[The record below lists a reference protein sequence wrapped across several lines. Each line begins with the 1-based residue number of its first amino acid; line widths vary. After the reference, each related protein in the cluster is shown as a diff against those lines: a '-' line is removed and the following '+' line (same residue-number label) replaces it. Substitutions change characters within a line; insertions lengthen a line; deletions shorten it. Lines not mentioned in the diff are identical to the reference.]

1 MSTDLS
7 EDIVNVRTIK
17 KHDAIPE
24 SKDISPDAPDHILDG
39 PEAQKLHAKL
49 YGWYQAEKERQSEN
63 RMQMA
68 IDEDYYDSIQ
78 WDPED
83 AKILME
89 RGQAPLVMNKI
100 KPTIDW
106 IIGTEKR
113 NRIDFKILPREENDV
128 KGAEIKTKVLKYVR
142 DVNNS
147 AFHRSRAFAD
157 ACKVGIGWMED
168 GITTEPG
175 EELLFSGYENW
186 RNMLHDSFGNTY
198 DSKDWRYVFRQKY
211 IDVDIGKAYF
221 YGRANILESEAVDG
235 YTHIDDDE
243 ENWFMG
249 VNLAGAQVPQT
260 FSRRAVLNSSGNLSN
275 SRDRVKLIECWYR
288 VPEVRQVMHGDV
300 FDGQTYDAK
309 NKDHVRAV
317 KQQAVSINN
326 SVKMTV
332 RVAIMTENHMIM
344 DMPSPYKH
352 NRFPFTPIIA
362 YRRGRD
368 GSFYGPIRPLRDP
381 QDDFNKRH
389 SKALYILSSQVIIA
403 DHDAMDYGD
412 GTDGTGGD
420 WDELREEAANPNAL
434 IVKKKNSTLEFK
446 RDNQLAAQ
454 HIDLMSLDAQMI
466 QDVAGVTDDNL
477 GKRTNITSGVALE
490 RRQEQGSV
498 LTTELFDNLRFAT
511 DIQGKIQTSLIEQY
525 YTEKKVV
532 RVVGKHGK
540 GFEWLKVNDV
550 DPDTGEIINDIT
562 AFQADF
568 VIDQQDY
575 RQSLRQ
581 AMFEQAGEMLTKIA
595 QFDPKA
601 ALALLDVWVE
611 LGDIPNRDEFVDR
624 IRKINGQRDPDEE
637 LTPEQEAE
645 LKAQQEEAAM
655 VKQMQMETAVAELN
669 EKKAKAEKL
678 MAEAEKIR
686 TEIGAGDAD
695 PLAEANLAAVEEQ
708 SRQVMEDMQRQID
721 HLTLQVKDKSGE
733 IAAARFKTILDN
745 RTKLQIADKQATARI
760 QAKPPSTNPKPK
772 K

>member
-1 MSTDLS
+1 
-7 EDIVNVRTIK
+7 
-17 KHDAIPE
+17 
-24 SKDISPDAPDHILDG
+24 
-39 PEAQKLHAKL
+39 
-49 YGWYQAEKERQSEN
+49 
-63 RMQMA
+63 
-68 IDEDYYDSIQ
+68 
-78 WDPED
+78 
-83 AKILME
+83 
-89 RGQAPLVMNKI
+89 
-100 KPTIDW
+100 
-106 IIGTEKR
+106 
-113 NRIDFKILPREENDV
+113 
-128 KGAEIKTKVLKYVR
+128 
-142 DVNNS
+142 
-147 AFHRSRAFAD
+147 
-157 ACKVGIGWMED
+157 
-168 GITTEPG
+168 
-175 EELLFSGYENW
+175 
-186 RNMLHDSFGNTY
+186 
-198 DSKDWRYVFRQKY
+198 
-211 IDVDIGKAYF
+211 
-221 YGRANILESEAVDG
+221 
-235 YTHIDDDE
+235 
-243 ENWFMG
+243 
-249 VNLAGAQVPQT
+249 
-260 FSRRAVLNSSGNLSN
+260 
-275 SRDRVKLIECWYR
+275 
-288 VPEVRQVMHGDV
+288 
-300 FDGQTYDAK
+300 
-309 NKDHVRAV
+309 
-317 KQQAVSINN
+317 
-326 SVKMTV
+326 
-332 RVAIMTENHMIM
+332 
-344 DMPSPYKH
+344 
-352 NRFPFTPIIA
+352 
-362 YRRGRD
+362 
-368 GSFYGPIRPLRDP
+368 
-381 QDDFNKRH
+381 
-389 SKALYILSSQVIIA
+389 
-403 DHDAMDYGD
+403 
-412 GTDGTGGD
+412 
-420 WDELREEAANPNAL
+420 
-434 IVKKKNSTLEFK
+434 
-446 RDNQLAAQ
+446 
-454 HIDLMSLDAQMI
+454 MI